1 MALNDLTPQLR
12 TRLSRMERA
21 VGWFV
26 FLATA
31 LLAFGFAYYIY
42 HTAERKGWFT
52 PKFKYQTSLNNA
64 AGIKVGDPIKL
75 MGFIAG
81 EITEIIPNAPDAYY
95 GVTVNFTILKPHYG
109 YIWDDSAVKVGSDL
123 LGNRFLEITK
133 GAAGIAT
140 IDEGTNQVPQ
150 ARLRWTAVR
159 DIRKTVLAETRTAY
173 PGLEQSDA
181 AKFNWFI
188 SDGLKRHVEAT
199 RETTYTNLA
208 EIYWIAPLETA
219 ALNERLERV
228 ATLIEQAMPNILNLT
243 NKIAAVLDNSAQL
256 TSNLNAVA
264 VNVQPVIQNIS
275 ALTAQLRGP
284 GALGNWALTSN
295 MNAHLEAALA
305 RVDSALT
312 TVDTNLPATLD
323 GINRSLENLAGITS
337 NLNAQVQANTNL
349 LTHVSKTIVDA
360 DSMVQGLKRH
370 WLLRSAFKPAK
381 TNTPPAPARR

>member
-159 DIRKTVLAETRTAY
+159 DARKTVLAATRAAY

-181 AKFNWFI
+181 AKFNWFM

-199 RETTYTNLA
+199 RQTSYTNLA
-208 EIYWIAPLETA
+208 EVYWIAPLETA

-228 ATLIEQAMPNILNLT
+228 ATQIEQAMPNILNLT

-360 DSMVQGLKRH
+360 DDMVQGLKRH